1 MRPESDRSV
10 LRRFFDGVALLG
22 HGLRM
27 WGSDPRLMLFGALPA
42 LIVAAIY
49 LAVLIVLF
57 LNAPALADWA
67 TPFADEW
74 PEGWRTALR
83 ATAVIAF
90 VALGALLVVYTYT
103 AITLAVGDP
112 FYEKIWR
119 SVENRLGGIR
129 NEVEVPFWPSLRR
142 GILDA
147 LRILVVTALIG
158 LGLFVLGFIPV
169 VGQTLVPLAGAA
181 VAGWFLALELTGKA
195 FDARGR
201 TLSDRRRA
209 LAAIRPT
216 ALGFGMASYLVFL
229 IPLGAVFVMPAAV
242 AGATVLSRR
251 ALGEPDA
258 PGEAVPTSP
267 APTL

>member
-1 MRPESDRSV
+1 MPTAPDRS
-10 LRRFFDGVALLG
+10 LIRRFFDGVALLG
-22 HGLRM
+22 RGLRM

-42 LIVAAIY
+42 LIVAVVY
-49 LAVLIVLF
+49 LAVLVVLF
-57 LNAPALADWA
+57 LNAPALAEWA
-67 TPFADEW
+67 TPFADDW
-74 PEGWRTALR
+74 SEGWRTALR

-119 SVENRLGGIR
+119 SVENRLGGIQ

-142 GILDA
+142 GIFDA
-147 LRILVVTALIG
+147 LRILLVTAIIG

-169 VGQTLVPLAGAA
+169 VGQTLVPLTGAA

-201 TLSDRRRA
+201 TLADRRRA

-229 IPLGAVFVMPAAV
+229 IPFGAVFVMPAAV
-242 AGATVLSRR
+242 AGATLLSRR
-251 ALGEPDA
+251 ALGEADPSA
-258 PGEAVPTSP
+258 
-267 APTL
+267 TL